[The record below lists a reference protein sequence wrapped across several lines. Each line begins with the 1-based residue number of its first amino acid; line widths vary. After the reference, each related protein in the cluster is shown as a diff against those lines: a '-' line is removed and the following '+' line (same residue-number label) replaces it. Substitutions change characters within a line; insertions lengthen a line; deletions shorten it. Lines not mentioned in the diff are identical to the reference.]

1 MADII
6 KNLEH
11 FGLSTNAARAY
22 CSLLKSNPATGYEIS
37 SQASIPRSAIY
48 NVLNKLESMGLVS
61 GMGDKPK
68 KYIPLSPS
76 SLIEHLENSHQ
87 DSIEELKNNLE
98 QMELDEE
105 AFDFWH
111 IHGYKNLILKIK
123 EAIKSTEAK
132 LFISAWKRE
141 IDALGIELKSAE
153 ERGVELT
160 VFSFCALDKEYGKS
174 ITYGL
179 DENALRKVWSPKVIM
194 VADQDTTIMGSARY
208 QDDSKAILTQ
218 NEAITDIATNH
229 IILDITLAGNRLG
242 FDPNPVV
249 QRVLKRPDIHL
260 DRLLDSK

>member
-1 MADII
+1 MSNII

-37 SQASIPRSAIY
+37 SQAGIPRSAIY

-68 KYIPLSPS
+68 RYIPLSPS
-76 SLIEHLENSHQ
+76 NLIEYLESSHHGAL
-87 DSIEELKNNLE
+87 EELKHDLE

-111 IHGYKNLILKIK
+111 IHGYKNIILKLK
-123 EAIKSTEAK
+123 KAIKAAQDK

-141 IDALGIELKSAE
+141 IDTLNIELNDAE
-153 ERGVELT
+153 ERGLEVT
-160 VFSFCALDKEYGKS
+160 VFSFCALDKEYGKTIS
-174 ITYGL
+174 YGL
-179 DENALRKVWSPKVIM
+179 DENELRKIWSPKVIM
-194 VADQDTTIMGSARY
+194 VADQDTTIMGSARD
-208 QDDSKAILTQ
+208 QDNSKAILTK
-218 NEAITDIATNH
+218 NAAITEIATNH
-229 IILDITLAGNRLG
+229 IILDITLAGGRMG
-242 FDPNPVV
+242 FDPNLVV

-260 DRLLDSK
+260 DRLLDSR